1 MRITWVFGLSEV
13 FCDDLY
19 KTRDRNEF
27 WKKERQRAQVHRMGI
42 LCREVEKVS
51 SLLFSSPW
59 LEALVRECRGLA
71 EEGRRSLCRAGST
84 NSKRED

>member
-1 MRITWVFGLSEV
+1 
-13 FCDDLY
+13 
-19 KTRDRNEF
+19 
-27 WKKERQRAQVHRMGI
+27 MGI